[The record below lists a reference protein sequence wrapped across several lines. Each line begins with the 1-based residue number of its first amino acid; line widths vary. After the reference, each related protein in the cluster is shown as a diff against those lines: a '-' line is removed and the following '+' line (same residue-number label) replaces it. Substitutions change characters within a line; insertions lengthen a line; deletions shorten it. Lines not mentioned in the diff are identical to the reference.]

1 MAAPKGV
8 GAVDAYK
15 NTKSRVGPRDVAV
28 SNFMPKASPA
38 VEDQAA
44 RLAFQAAKDLRAGV
58 ALRPSKPPTEVP
70 GLSSP
75 AGGPTGGRKS
85 RRRRRGGALTK
96 PLPELLEDLVR
107 NPSKATLEN
116 VLSDLKTS
124 RILRLEAHGERL
136 DGILRQPLRA
146 GEDIETRVRTI
157 TRELIGI
164 LRVYLHG
171 GRRKTTRR
179 RK

>member
-8 GAVDAYK
+8 GAVEAYK
-15 NTKSRVGPRDVAV
+15 NTKSRVGPRGVDVKDFV
-28 SNFMPKASPA
+28 PKASPA

-44 RLAFQAAKDLRAGV
+44 RLAFQTVKDLRAASAYTPAKSG
-58 ALRPSKPPTEVP
+58 EVP